1 MSENAPKPLPR
12 DLYQEATDRVIRALE
27 AGTTP
32 WQKPWTNVA
41 TGPIRNGA
49 TNTPYRGGVNNLL
62 LACSAI
68 ERGYTDPRWV
78 TFKQCQKNGWKIRKG
93 SKSERVFFF
102 KPQLVDEIDKATGLP
117 VIDASTRKPRQRE
130 IPFLQATPVFSA
142 HDIEGMPA
150 LSVGDAKFSPIEAGE
165 EILRR
170 CPVEIRYGGNSA
182 HYSPAS
188 DTIAMPERGQFA
200 RPEEFYG
207 VLAHEAIHSTSHP
220 SRCNRTEAL
229 GNRFGDSAYGMEEL
243 VAEMGTLQL
252 SMETGLPHQIDGHA
266 SYIEHWLKV
275 LKSDRKALFMASAK
289 AAQAVDFVMGRPA
302 YDAKAKAEAETKA
315 EAQPAQPQPEAPKPK
330 LPEELAKP
338 TAETLAAVTAKV
350 KKLRERQKA
359 EQKPQRPGLG
369 M

>member
-1 MSENAPKPLPR
+1 MSENQTKPLPR
-12 DLYQEATDRVIRALE
+12 DLYQEATDRIIRALE

-32 WQKPWTNVA
+32 WQKPWTNIA

-68 ERGYTDPRWV
+68 ERGFTDPRWV
-78 TFKQCQKNGWKIRKG
+78 TFKQCQKNGWHIRKG

-102 KPQLVDEIDKATGLP
+102 KPQLVDEIDKTTGQP
-117 VIDASTRKPRQRE
+117 VIDAATGKPRQRE
-130 IPFLQATPVFSA
+130 IPFLQATPVFNA
-142 HDIEGMPA
+142 ADIENMPP
-150 LSVGDAKFSPIEAGE
+150 LGPGDANFSPIEAGE

-207 VLAHEAIHSTSHP
+207 VLAHESIHSTSA
-220 SRCNRTEAL
+220 STRCNRTEAL
-229 GNRFGDSAYGMEEL
+229 GNRFGTEAYAMEEL
-243 VAEMGTLQL
+243 VAEMGSLQL

-275 LKSDRKALFMASAK
+275 LKSDKKALFMASAK

-302 YDAKAKAEAETKA
+302 YDAKAEAKAEVKPE
-315 EAQPAQPQPEAPKPK
+315 QPQPQPEAPKPA
-330 LPEELAKP
+330 LPADLAKP
-338 TAETLAAVTAKV
+338 TAETMAAVTAKV
-350 KKLRERQKA
+350 KKLREKQQQA
-359 EQKPQRPGLG
+359 EAKPKRPGLG

>member
-1 MSENAPKPLPR
+1 MSENKQAMIPR
-12 DLYQEATDRVIRALE
+12 DLYQEATDRIIRALE
-27 AGTTP
+27 VGTTP
-32 WQKPWTNVA
+32 WQKPWTTVA

-68 ERGYTDPRWV
+68 ERGFTDPRWV
-78 TFKQCQKNGWKIRKG
+78 TFKQCQKNGWKVRKG

-102 KPQLVDEIDKATGLP
+102 KPQLVDEIDKTTGRP
-117 VIDASTRKPRQRE
+117 VIDAATGQTRQRE
-130 IPFLQATPVFSA
+130 IPFLQATAVFNA
-142 HDIEGMPA
+142 ADIEGMPA
-150 LSVGDAKFSPIEAGE
+150 LAVGDANFSPIEAGE

-200 RPEEFYG
+200 RPEEFYS
-207 VLAHEAIHSTSHP
+207 VLAHESIHSTSAP

-229 GNRFGDSAYGMEEL
+229 GNRFGDNAYAVEEL
-243 VAEMGTLQL
+243 VAEMGSLQL

-266 SYIEHWLKV
+266 SYVEHWLTV
-275 LKSDRKALFMASAK
+275 LKSDKKALFMASAK

-302 YDAKAKAEAETKA
+302 YDAKAETKA
-315 EAQPAQPQPEAPKPK
+315 EAKPEQAHQPQPEAPKPV
-330 LPEELAKP
+330 LPDDLAKP